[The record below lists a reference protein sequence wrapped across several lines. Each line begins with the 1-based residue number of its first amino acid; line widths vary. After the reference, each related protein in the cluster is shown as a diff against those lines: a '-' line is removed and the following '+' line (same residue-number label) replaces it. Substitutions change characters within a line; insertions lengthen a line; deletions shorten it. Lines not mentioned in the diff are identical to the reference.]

1 MQIVVHSRPIFT
13 KNLYLCVINMHIMV
27 TIDSIRKPISQ
38 DMECFDTFVG
48 ENISAEGDLMHEMLT
63 YALTSRGK
71 GVRPMLTLL
80 VASMMSGG
88 EEPISVE
95 KAAAERHC
103 SKRTYLAA
111 MLVEMIHT
119 ASLIHDDVLDSADER
134 RGRPSV
140 NAKWQSDM
148 AIILGDYILAR
159 TMSIGMSSAQYDLVS
174 YVGLAMATLC
184 EGEVLQSQH
193 ARNFDTTREDYYHII
208 NQKTASLLGVS
219 AAVGALS
226 VGASRED
233 VDRMRKFGEAIG
245 MAFQIQDDIL
255 DYNRQNNTG
264 KPANND
270 LREHKITLPLIEV
283 MERKSE
289 EERAEIIEL
298 LKRCNSDESAVD
310 KLQSIVDENG
320 GRELAAQTMQAYLAR
335 AMHLLAKYPD
345 SPYRIS
351 LMNLCTYIAERD
363 K

>member
-1 MQIVVHSRPIFT
+1 
-13 KNLYLCVINMHIMV
+13 MV
-27 TIDSIRKPISQ
+27 TIDSIRKPITK
-38 DMECFDTFVG
+38 DMEAFEAFVA

-63 YALTSRGK
+63 YALSSRGK
-71 GVRPMLTLL
+71 GVRPMLTMLT
-80 VASMMSGG
+80 ASMMAADDGVVN
-88 EEPISVE
+88 EECGS
-95 KAAAERHC
+95 ERHC

-111 MLVEMIHT
+111 MLIEMIHT

-159 TMSIGMSSAQYDLVS
+159 TMSIGMASAQYDLLS
-174 YVGLAMATLC
+174 YVGSSMATLC

-208 NQKTASLLGVS
+208 HQKTASLLGVS
-219 AAVGALS
+219 AAMGALS

-270 LREHKITLPLIEV
+270 LREHKMTLPLIEV

-289 EERAEIIEL
+289 EERREIVEL
-298 LKRCNSDESAVD
+298 LKVCDKDETAVD
-310 KLQSIVDENG
+310 RLQAIVDENG

-345 SPYRIS
+345 TPYRMS

-363 K
+363 R

>member
-1 MQIVVHSRPIFT
+1 
-13 KNLYLCVINMHIMV
+13 MV
-27 TIDSIRKPISQ
+27 TIDSIRKPIAS
-38 DMECFDTFVG
+38 DMEAFNTFVS

-63 YALTSRGK
+63 YALTARGK
-71 GVRPMLTLL
+71 GVRPMLTMLA
-80 VASMMSGG
+80 ASMINASG
-88 EEPISVE
+88 EESAE
-95 KAAAERHC
+95 SCGAERHC

-111 MLVEMIHT
+111 MLIEMIHT

-159 TMSIGMSSAQYDLVS
+159 TMSIGMASAQYDLVT
-174 YVGLAMATLC
+174 YVGSAMATLC

-193 ARNFDTTREDYYHII
+193 AKSFDTTREDYYHII
-208 NQKTASLLGVS
+208 WQKTASLLGVS
-219 AAVGALS
+219 SALGALS
-226 VGASRED
+226 VGASREE

-255 DYNRQNNTG
+255 DYNRNNNTG

-283 MERKSE
+283 MERKTE
-289 EERAEIIEL
+289 EERREIIEL
-298 LKRCNSDESAVD
+298 LKRCKEDEAAVD
-310 KLQSIVDENG
+310 ALQKIVDENQG
-320 GRELAAQTMQAYLAR
+320 TELAAKTMQAYLAR
-335 AMHLLAKYPD
+335 AMHLLSKYPD
-345 SPYRIS
+345 SPYRTS

-363 K
+363 R